1 MKNSTMIM
9 FLIFFV
15 STTLMGAVTRETGKL
30 YLVVDKSTQH
40 VIQMG
45 ISPGSVAVQDA
56 GTQELVRIDG
66 EKPTHLSEIYF
77 KLVDGKL
84 VDMSLAE
91 MDGVKSKIRSDVDDA
106 EVARLKAI
114 MARDPAGFRAV
125 LGL

>member
-1 MKNSTMIM
+1 MKNSTIVM
-9 FLIFFV
+9 FLMFFV
-15 STTLMGAVTRETGKL
+15 STTVIGAATRETGKL
-30 YLVVDKSTQH
+30 YLVVNKSNQH

-45 ISPGSVAVQDA
+45 ISPDSVAIQDVA
-56 GTQELVRIDG
+56 TQELRRIDG

-84 VDMSLAE
+84 VDMSSAE
-91 MDGVKSKIRSDVDDA
+91 MDVVKSKIRSNADDA